1 MPVQTHF
8 VVKPGI
14 VMHIL
19 RPLIYIMM
27 VVGLMACTTSK
38 TTLSKNVDL
47 SDYRYASVID
57 NEIYH
62 IPAELM
68 EYEIQL
74 FDAVEASGLRLV
86 SDLRIYELPQQQKA
100 QLLLVKYGIQQT
112 KEEAI
117 VTVNF
122 IDYMSGRPVASCRGA
137 YGLGLDRAGDLKGA
151 IKRVAKQIATTFR
164 K

>member
-1 MPVQTHF
+1 MY
-8 VVKPGI
+8 
-14 VMHIL
+14 IL

-38 TTLSKNVDL
+38 TTLSNNVDL

-57 NEIYH
+57 NETYH

-122 IDYMSGRPVASCRGA
+122 IDFMSGRPVASCRGA